1 MEIVDIEELEMVEAL
16 QEASGPSLLDILR
29 SKQSDSLRNAAVR
42 DHILHV
48 MRVQPDA
55 PARHAA
61 LLDSALKPLVNALP
75 QPQQSS
81 STS

>member
-1 MEIVDIEELEMVEAL
+1 MIEAL

-29 SKQSDSLRNAAVR
+29 SKQSGSLRNAAVR

-48 MRVQPDA
+48 MRIQPDA
-55 PARHAA
+55 PARHAG

-81 STS
+81 STR

>member
-1 MEIVDIEELEMVEAL
+1 MIEAL

-29 SKQSDSLRNAAVR
+29 SKQSGSLRNAAVR

-55 PARHAA
+55 PARHAG
-61 LLDSALKPLVNALP
+61 LLDIALKPLVDALP
-75 QPQQSS
+75 QPHQSP